1 MSYFDF
7 GWESYTWLLERE
19 AKVRKGELHKL
30 IRGYIDHNLINILP
44 EQERLV
50 SLMYLCMP
58 LGSY

>member
-30 IRGYIDHNLINILP
+30 IQGYIDHNLINILP
-44 EQERLV
+44 EQTTCFACV
-50 SLMYLCMP
+50 LMYA
-58 LGSY
+58 SR